1 MSKSLK
7 VFNGG
12 INRNVFNAFI
22 KSKTLFYI
30 LIVFVTIILSGCQS
44 SPNKV
49 ITVYQSKYNDIDR
62 TCEALQASLKSNGFN
77 CKGVLDLNRSMANHG
92 FQLNRTARVVQF
104 GKTKYAHDIVMATP
118 EASVL
123 MPCAFGVYED
133 NGIVYISSLDRG
145 LIGQM
150 FGGTTEKIMGEYVA
164 PDQSK
169 VLNDCI
175 EYKRLDIQ
183 TETTDTFW
191 FNE

>member
-1 MSKSLK
+1 
-7 VFNGG
+7 V
-12 INRNVFNAFI
+12 
-22 KSKTLFYI
+22 
-30 LIVFVTIILSGCQS
+30 
-44 SPNKV
+44 
-49 ITVYQSKYNDIDR
+49 
-62 TCEALQASLKSNGFN
+62 
-77 CKGVLDLNRSMANHG
+77 MAN
-92 FQLNRTARVVQF
+92 
-104 GKTKYAHDIVMATP
+104 P

-123 MPCAFGVYED
+123 MPCAFGVYEN

-145 LIGQM
+145 LIGRM

-175 EYKRLDIQ
+175 EHKRLDIH